1 MLLAIMVAIIIQAFL
16 LILGKTVSNVR
27 KRLIVSSQVET
38 NRDNENG
45 RSFLVYQKLQSYV
58 IFCDNFLKKWA

>member
-27 KRLIVSSQVET
+27 KRLIVSSQVER

-58 IFCDNFLKKWA
+58 IFCDNFLKK

>member
-38 NRDNENG
+38 NRDNENA
-45 RSFLVYQKLQSYV
+45 RRFLVYQKLQSPM
-58 IFCDNFLKKWA
+58 